1 MENFKLGQKVRLAID
16 NKTVYEIIEINPFV
30 ENGIEIREYGTGNL
44 VNVSSFEIFLIEEN
58 NNK

>member
-30 ENGIEIREYGTGNL
+30 EKGIGIREYSTGNF
-44 VNVSSFEIFLIEEN
+44 VNVSSFEIFLIEED

>member
-16 NKTVYEIIEINPFV
+16 NKTVYEIIEINPLV
-30 ENGIEIREYGTGNL
+30 EKGIGIREYWTGNF
-44 VNVSSFEIFLIEEN
+44 VQVSAFEIFLIEED